1 MIMATRAYGE
11 VIVPFEPSRELV
23 APATAYRSTWL
34 LSSLQAL
41 RDRGHI
47 ERYYEALQPEYQEAI
62 RSMVAGVWVPLDL
75 ARAHYRACDALGL
88 GVTEQIALGRAVSDK
103 AQGTMLGHVVRM
115 AKAAGVTPWTVLPQY
130 HRLYQRGVQ
139 GSGVAVFKIGPKE
152 ARIEIVACEL
162 FDIPYFRTAF
172 RGVLQGIAGLFCR
185 TSFIHDVPTTEPG
198 TATYRFQWA

>member
-1 MIMATRAYGE
+1 MSEEE
-11 VIVPFEPSRELV
+11 VIVPFEPARELV

-47 ERYYEALQPEYQEAI
+47 DNYFNALPTEHHETI
-62 RSMVAGVWVPLDL
+62 RSMVAGVWTPLET
-75 ARAHYRACDALGL
+75 ARAHYLACEALQL
-88 GVTEQIALGRAVSDK
+88 GVQEQVALGRAVSDK

-130 HRLYQRGVQ
+130 GRLFQRGVD
-139 GSGVAVFKIGPKE
+139 GGGIAVFKLGPKE
-152 ARIEIVACEL
+152 VRIEIVQCEL

-185 TSFIHDVPTTEPG
+185 TSFIHDVPTSEQG
-198 TATYRFQWA
+198 SAAYRFQWA

>member
-1 MIMATRAYGE
+1 MTIRTLDE

-23 APATAYRSTWL
+23 APVTTYRSTWL

-41 RDRGHI
+41 RERDHLD
-47 ERYYEALQPEYQEAI
+47 RYYEMLPAQHHEAI
-62 RSMVAGVWVPLDL
+62 RSVVAGVWMPLDL
-75 ARAHYRACDALGL
+75 ARAHYLACEELRL
-88 GVTEQIALGRAVSDK
+88 GVPEQIALGRAVSDK
-103 AQGTMLGHVVRM
+103 AQGSMLGTVVRM

-130 HRLYQRGVQ
+130 GRLFHRGVQ
-139 GSGVAVFKIGPKE
+139 GGAIGVFKIGPKE
-152 ARIEIVACEL
+152 ARIEVVGCEL

-185 TSFIHDVPTTEPG
+185 TSFIHDVPTNEAG